1 MSARSPTRTFYG
13 RWAGLYDRLAVAPGV
28 RSWRRRA
35 VGALDLSA
43 GETVVEM
50 GVGTGA
56 NLPLIREQV
65 GPTGRVIGVDLTRPM
80 LDRAAN
86 RIVSTGWSNV
96 HLIQADATELALRIE
111 ADAILAT
118 FLVGML
124 PDPGPTVTDWLGM
137 LAPRGR
143 IALLH
148 GSESPA
154 WLLAPLNLAFRGMVR
169 LASPDDAN
177 RSSSADLAARVDD
190 ATSALEAGTVD
201 HGRERFAGGFL
212 RLSWGRLPAD

>member
-1 MSARSPTRTFYG
+1 MSTRSPTRTFYG

-35 VGALDLSA
+35 VDALDLSS
-43 GETVVEM
+43 GETVIEM

-56 NLPLIREQV
+56 NLPHLRERV
-65 GPTGRVIGVDLTRPM
+65 GSPGRVIGIDLTRPM
-80 LDRAAN
+80 LDRAAD
-86 RIVSTGWSNV
+86 RITRAGWSNV
-96 HLIQADATELALRIE
+96 HLLQADATELPLPME

-118 FLVGML
+118 FLVGIL

-137 LAPRGR
+137 LAPGGR

-148 GSESPA
+148 GSESPV
-154 WLLAPLNLAFRGMVR
+154 WLLSPLNLAFRGMVR
-169 LASPDDAN
+169 LASPDDAD
-177 RSSSADLAARVDD
+177 RSSATALAARVDA